1 LQKRKGEN
9 EMKARGMGRKMK
21 KMILPSYKLQREIN
35 IQKVK
40 VSVKCM

>member
-1 LQKRKGEN
+1 
-9 EMKARGMGRKMK
+9 MKAKGVERKIKKK
-21 KMILPSYKLQREIN
+21 KMILPSYKLEREIN